1 MFRRYQSGQLT
12 YLGTC
17 RLIDK
22 LLLKSKQ
29 ERDTLDESSATLR
42 SDVNNTSMQN
52 REGANLLLAAA
63 DRLRLQLLSRAA
75 ALQGLQSTG
84 LLPTVVQLDT
94 EQAPEQP
101 VETATPAK
109 KGKAEKVQAADTAQ
123 VLAIE
128 LPKALSQE
136 VEAVLST
143 AQDAMK
149 VLTASYY
156 SKRDSSRVVTRKSI
170 DQDAEVFL
178 ASSQSHFTALKEECD
193 AHIVTEQKRFK
204 HQVPPDSV
212 REHPSCIVS
221 PVECFNTLACAP
233 RQTSGCLCRFC
244 MRIGLYL
251 HSQRQ
256 CTMVCYN
263 TRRRQ

>member
-94 EQAPEQP
+94 CLLY
-101 VETATPAK
+101 TSD
-109 KGKAEKVQAADTAQ
+109 AAD
-123 VLAIE
+123 E
-128 LPKALSQE
+128 
-136 VEAVLST
+136 
-143 AQDAMK
+143 
-149 VLTASYY
+149 
-156 SKRDSSRVVTRKSI
+156 
-170 DQDAEVFL
+170 
-178 ASSQSHFTALKEECD
+178 
-193 AHIVTEQKRFK
+193 
-204 HQVPPDSV
+204 
-212 REHPSCIVS
+212 
-221 PVECFNTLACAP
+221 
-233 RQTSGCLCRFC
+233 
-244 MRIGLYL
+244 
-251 HSQRQ
+251 
-256 CTMVCYN
+256 
-263 TRRRQ
+263 